1 MQFFCTFSVDDLGA
15 SNFSTGLNSLNSSG
29 MPTPL
34 SSGTRPTSETN
45 SVDPSCS
52 SALSGVD
59 DRKLDEILGDGIQ
72 NQTIYEN
79 MVTQELQTQ
88 NQIEEEA
95 AQQVKM
101 TLFLRICKKKFNLF
115 NLQRALLNGRNC
127 LVILVVLNR
136 LLAKIAAYKTFLTIA
151 TLLLN
156 RYMTKKTPVIFA

>member
-1 MQFFCTFSVDDLGA
+1 MDNTKLTEVIWLLGDQVKGDFFCTFFCENYCIFFTFSVDDLGA

-95 AQQVKM
+95 AQQVK
-101 TLFLRICKKKFNLF
+101 L
-115 NLQRALLNGRNC
+115 
-127 LVILVVLNR
+127 
-136 LLAKIAAYKTFLTIA
+136 Y
-151 TLLLN
+151 
-156 RYMTKKTPVIFA
+156 IF

>member
-1 MQFFCTFSVDDLGA
+1 MPKEAKWRLEITKLTEVTWLLGDQVKGDFFFLIFFSWKQLAIFFCTFSVDDLGA

-95 AQQVKM
+95 AQQVKWRI
-101 TLFLRICKKKFNLF
+101 FLRICKKK
-115 NLQRALLNGRNC
+115 
-127 LVILVVLNR
+127 I
-136 LLAKIAAYKTFLTIA
+136 
-151 TLLLN
+151 
-156 RYMTKKTPVIFA
+156 